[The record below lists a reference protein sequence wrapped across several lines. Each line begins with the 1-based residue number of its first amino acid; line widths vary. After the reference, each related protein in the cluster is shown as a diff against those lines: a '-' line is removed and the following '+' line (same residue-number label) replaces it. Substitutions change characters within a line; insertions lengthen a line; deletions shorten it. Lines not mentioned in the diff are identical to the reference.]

1 MTYQTIQIGK
11 KYAIYLPRE
20 IAREMGIK
28 EGDRLITKVK
38 GNELI
43 LKKVNSKP
51 RTAEYWSKI
60 RIEEV
65 EKVGEEIT
73 RKIIE

>member
-1 MTYQTIQIGK
+1 MTYQIIQIGK

-38 GNELI
+38 VLI
-43 LKKVNSKP
+43 LYCVIN
-51 RTAEYWSKI
+51 
-60 RIEEV
+60 
-65 EKVGEEIT
+65 
-73 RKIIE
+73 IIKQVF